1 MQGTKSTLRTVDVV
15 RLINKLASQ
24 KEIKKARTGMGVSR
38 FIVSKNDQII
48 DKAKEEVIITIK
60 ETLNNIKGG

>member
-1 MQGTKSTLRTVDVV
+1 
-15 RLINKLASQ
+15 
-24 KEIKKARTGMGVSR
+24 MGVSR